1 MPRAR
6 TKQQAIAEH
15 ITDRIAAG
23 RLREGDR
30 LPSEERLARDHR
42 VSLGTIQKALAQ
54 LAQRGVLAR
63 EHGRG
68 TFVAGSRLEPAD
80 VRFLQFRDARGR
92 VLPLFIRV
100 LKSTPLRGA
109 GPWSRFLGQ
118 RTCVRIDRLFEAGPR
133 VRLVSEFYL
142 RAEDYAALGASGFRV
157 NGAAT
162 AGARRDTRQAGGADN
177 LRKILE
183 QRLALPTLRVEQ
195 LIRVAPPPA
204 RSARLLGLDPATP
217 GFAME
222 LFGHTVHD
230 RPLYYQRLYGGAF
243 ADSLVIVRDGSAGH
257 LPRASHPSRTI
268 Q

>member
-1 MPRAR
+1 MTTVARTR
-6 TKQQAIAEH
+6 TKQQLIADS
-15 ITDRIAAG
+15 ISDRVAAG

-30 LPSEERLARDHR
+30 LPSEEKLARDHR
-42 VSLGTIQKALAQ
+42 VSLGTIQKALAH

-80 VRFLQFRDARGR
+80 VRFLQFRDPRGR
-92 VLPLFIRV
+92 ALPLFIRM
-100 LKSTPLRGA
+100 LKSTSLRGA

-118 RTCVRIDRLFEAGPR
+118 RACVRIDRLFEAGPR
-133 VRLVSEFYL
+133 VRLTSEFYL
-142 RAEDYAALGASGFRV
+142 RAEDYAALGASGFR
-157 NGAAT
+157 
-162 AGARRDTRQAGGADN
+162 AGGAADN
-177 LRKILE
+177 LRKLLE

-195 LIRVAPPPA
+195 LIRVVPPPA
-204 RSARLLGLDPATP
+204 RSARLLGVDPAVP

-243 ADSLVIVRDGSAGH
+243 ADSLVILRDSGAGH
-257 LPRASHPSRTI
+257 PSGRSHPSRRDR
-268 Q
+268 

>member
-6 TKQQAIAEH
+6 TKQQVIADG
-15 ITDRIAAG
+15 ITGRIAAG

-92 VLPLFIRV
+92 ALPLFIRM
-100 LKSTPLRGA
+100 LKSTSLRGA

-118 RTCVRIDRLFEAGPR
+118 RACVRIDRLFEAGPR
-133 VRLVSEFYL
+133 VRLTSEFYL
-142 RAEDYAALGASGFRV
+142 RAEDYAALGASGLRA
-157 NGAAT
+157 NGA
-162 AGARRDTRQAGGADN
+162 ADN
-177 LRKILE
+177 LRKLLE

-204 RSARLLGLDPATP
+204 RSARLLGVDPSVP

-243 ADSLVIVRDGSAGH
+243 TDSLVILRDGGAG
-257 LPRASHPSRTI
+257 LPPGRSQPSRRV